1 MDAQEPHSSDDISGS
16 NLAVTP
22 EYLQQQRKALGDFL
36 NMSLEA
42 THQANAF
49 DNVEKIALT
58 LKYTILQKGKRESA
72 QSLNSFLTTKRVSLE
87 RRARG
92 QSHQLKRNP
101 FKCAPRGSSCFE
113 PSL

>member
-22 EYLQQQRKALGDFL
+22 KYLQQQRKALGDFL

-58 LKYTILQKGKRESA
+58 YIFLLIRYHENFFYTNKTL
-72 QSLNSFLTTKRVSLE
+72 LYFFFFLVFVFNKNF
-87 RRARG
+87 
-92 QSHQLKRNP
+92 H
-101 FKCAPRGSSCFE
+101 
-113 PSL
+113 